1 MNARLLKTRLGDV
14 IRKKRLALDISQEAL
29 AANIGIHRNYIGS
42 IERGERQFSI
52 DILLKIALGL
62 KTKASALLEECGV

>member
-1 MNARLLKTRLGDV
+1 MNAKQLKTRLGAV
-14 IRKKRLALDISQEAL
+14 IRKKREALGISQEAL

-52 DILLKIALGL
+52 DILLKIAPGL
-62 KTKASALLEECGV
+62 KTKASALLEECGA